1 MTDFT
6 EPAKPTRSRVASAQP
21 PRQLLLT
28 WGGLGLCLL
37 ALLACLSVA
46 LINGGPLFYFDTD
59 GYLVKGARALAQ
71 IGLGGPDPAAGTGAA
86 NGVAGAVR
94 RFAAAGEIDGTHSII
109 YSLLLAGLAAVRAL
123 EAMVLVN
130 AAVVFAAL
138 GLTLRVVTRLY
149 PVALPRSLLLALPIL
164 VAAATSLPFYVAF
177 LMPDIFTPVLILL
190 VALLAAFAPRM
201 TAGELAGALVL
212 GWLAALSHLSH
223 VAIAA
228 LLLPAAALGARLVE
242 RRRWWLAPLLASTF
256 VLVPMAERKLF
267 ETLVRTTSKAQL
279 TVVYKPF
286 ITARLIQDGP
296 GYRML
301 ERNCP
306 EPALASCALWD
317 ALQLSDDPYR
327 LTASHILF
335 AEDPPL
341 ASFQTLSAEDRRA
354 VAEEQMAFFL
364 RVLREDPLGTAAAFV
379 KNTLLQAGM
388 VSVDMTLPSEAIQKR
403 LERHNGFAMRFA
415 NFGEGR
421 ISPGDWL
428 GGLGRLHLAIY
439 GLSALVL
446 AGLALW
452 PGRLPPALRV
462 LAAMVIGGVLVNALV
477 CGGISQPA
485 TRYGARVA
493 WLLPLVATFLLLVA
507 AGLPGRRRRVGPST
521 MEQVRPRT
529 ARTM

>member
-1 MTDFT
+1 MTDLS
-6 EPAKPTRSRVASAQP
+6 EHGRQVRPRAVDVPARRPV
-21 PRQLLLT
+21 LLA
-28 WGGLGLCLL
+28 GGGTILCLL

-59 GYLVKGARALAQ
+59 GYLAKGARGLAQ
-71 IGLGGPDPAAGTGAA
+71 LGLTGLGPVGPAADGGAT
-86 NGVAGAVR
+86 GAVR

-109 YSLLLAGLAAVRAL
+109 YSLLLAGFAALRAL
-123 EAMVLVN
+123 EVMVLVN

-149 PVALPRSLLLALPIL
+149 PVAMPRPLLLALPIL
-164 VAAATSLPFYVAF
+164 AAATTSLPFYVAF

-190 VALLAAFAPRM
+190 AALLTAFAPRM
-201 TAGELAGALVL
+201 TPWELAGVLLL
-212 GWLAALSHLSH
+212 GWFAALSHLSH
-223 VAIAA
+223 IPVAA
-228 LLLPAAALGARLVE
+228 LLVPAAAIGALLVG
-242 RRRWWLAPLLASTF
+242 RRRWWLAPVLVASF

-267 ETLVRTTSKAQL
+267 EAMVATTSKAQVA
-279 TVVYKPF
+279 VVYKPF

-306 EPALASCALWD
+306 DPALSSCALWE
-317 ALQLSDDPYR
+317 ALQLSDNPYR

-341 ASFQTLSAEDRRA
+341 ASFQTLPAEARRA
-354 VAEEQMAFFL
+354 IAEEQMAFFL
-364 RVLREDPLGTAAAFV
+364 RVLREDPLSTAAAFL
-379 KNTLLQAGM
+379 KNTLRQAGM
-388 VSVDMTLPSEAIQKR
+388 VSVDMTLPSEAIVKR
-403 LERHNGFAMRFA
+403 LERHNGLAMRLA
-415 NFGEGR
+415 DFGEGR
-421 ISPGDWL
+421 ITAGDWL
-428 GGLGRLHLAIY
+428 VGLTALHLAIY

-462 LAAMVIGGVLVNALV
+462 LAGMVICGVLVNALV

-485 TRYGARVA
+485 TRYGARAA
-493 WLLPLVATFLLLVA
+493 WVLPLTAVFLAVVA
-507 AGLPGRRRRVGPST
+507 ARLPPPRRR
-521 MEQVRPRT
+521 PRHS
-529 ARTM
+529 

>member
-6 EPAKPTRSRVASAQP
+6 EPAKPTRSRAASAQP
-21 PRQLLLT
+21 PRPVLLT
-28 WGGLGLCLL
+28 WGGAGLCLL
-37 ALLACLSVA
+37 ALLACLSIA

-59 GYLVKGARALAQ
+59 GYLLKGARALAQ
-71 IGLGGPDPAAGTGAA
+71 IGLGGPEPAAGGSLGGSLGGMAGGATDA
-86 NGVAGAVR
+86 AP
-94 RFAAAGEIDGTHSII
+94 RFAAAGEIDGTHSVV
-109 YSLLLAGLAAVRAL
+109 YSLLLAGLAALRAL

-130 AAVVFAAL
+130 AAVVFAAQ

-164 VAAATSLPFYVAF
+164 VAATTSLPFYVAF
-177 LMPDIFTPVLILL
+177 LMPDIFTPVQILL
-190 VALLAAFAPRM
+190 VALLTAFAPRM
-201 TAGELAGALVL
+201 TVWELAATLLL
-212 GWLAALSHLSH
+212 GCFAALSHLSH
-223 VAIAA
+223 VAIAT
-228 LLLPAAALGARLVE
+228 LLVPIAALGALLVE

-267 ETLVRTTSKAQL
+267 ETLVRTTSKAPVA
-279 TVVYKPF
+279 VVYKPF

-301 ERNCP
+301 ERTCP
-306 EPALASCALWD
+306 DPALASCALWD
-317 ALQLSDDPYR
+317 ALHLSDDPYR

-341 ASFQTLSAEDRRA
+341 ASFQTLSAEARRA
-354 VAEEQMAFFL
+354 VAEEQTAFFL

-379 KNTLLQAGM
+379 KNTLRQAGM

-403 LERHNGFAMRFA
+403 LERHNGMAMRFA
-415 NFGEGR
+415 DFGEGR

-428 GGLGRLHLAIY
+428 VGLTALHLAIY
-439 GLSALVL
+439 ALSALVL
-446 AGLALW
+446 IGLALW

-462 LAAMVIGGVLVNALV
+462 LAAMVIAGVLVNALV

-485 TRYGARVA
+485 MRYGARVA
-493 WLLPLVATFLLLVA
+493 WLLPLVATFLMLVA
-507 AGLPGRRRRVGPST
+507 AGLPERRRPAG
-521 MEQVRPRT
+521 
-529 ARTM
+529 